1 MPTSLPEHFEDF
13 AEARREGFLRVKELK
28 DKLLETKI
36 ARKKLKLNDVEN
48 SARILDDII
57 MGKDSKKIE
66 NRQHKEEERK
76 N

>member
-1 MPTSLPEHFEDF
+1 MV
-13 AEARREGFLRVKELK
+13 AELDLAKIEGELK

-66 NRQHKEEERK
+66 NR
-76 N
+76 